1 MRWRF
6 ITLLWVTLEQ
16 RWGPYKETPAH
27 GRTESL
33 ASRLTPLPRGEG
45 SGKIPVQRNDG
56 TLRNVT
62 LDSLHSVFITLVNM
76 LHNVAIH
83 SLDVVSMTAG
93 NIFIMLTINQTVCVI
108 LTACP
113 CLFSALSRQLRSAL
127 QGVPRPLQRLLPHHG
142 ELCLPVGRWQG
153 LLWRGQGQGW
163 LWDEGDLSWPHC
175 IMALILCTY
184 VKCTKKN
191 PASNVFLNSRPVWL
205 LLFFR
210 LFVFFSLPFHFY
222 ASVVE
227 TSSLVFS
234 MC

>member
-6 ITLLWVTLEQ
+6 ITLLWVTLVQ

-45 SGKIPVQRNDG
+45 SGKIPVQRNDC

-93 NIFIMLTINQTVCVI
+93 NIFIMLTINQT
-108 LTACP
+108 P
-113 CLFSALSRQLRSAL
+113 LFL
-127 QGVPRPLQRLLPHHG
+127 PLIST
-142 ELCLPVGRWQG
+142 V
-153 LLWRGQGQGW
+153 
-163 LWDEGDLSWPHC
+163 
-175 IMALILCTY
+175 
-184 VKCTKKN
+184 V
-191 PASNVFLNSRPVWL
+191 
-205 LLFFR
+205 
-210 LFVFFSLPFHFY
+210 FVFVWYWLHVLAYSPLCPDNCDLHFKVSRDRY
-222 ASVVE
+222 SA
-227 TSSLVFS
+227 SSLTMESFAYLWAGGRASYGVAKGKAGFEMKVTS
-234 MC
+234 LDPTVSWL